1 MPLLCLVQ
9 SVEMEEGNKGRPWRP
24 LVQGSTER
32 MSRKKSLPIN
42 AEILCIT
49 DVWQI
54 QREKMQKIKAY
65 EVLLLVAFQEKYWER
80 YLLNVDCLVRVMCM
94 PADWV
99 PSECQSG
106 AGQQTRVAQVKVPN
120 TAQTTVSESSVALTP
135 KSYRL
140 TLPATGNQ
148 FSSKA
153 ADGFLDPWSAKNR
166 CALLEGAVW
175 LQWLS
180 REASCTQ
187 CKFLRIT
194 GLDILQW
201 SNFLSQNGSSYQDVA
216 KLPIRSRDQT
226 LILA

>member
-9 SVEMEEGNKGRPWRP
+9 SVEVEEGNEGRPWRP
-24 LVQGSTER
+24 LVQENTER
-32 MSRKKSLPIN
+32 RRGKNPLPIN
-42 AEILCIT
+42 AEVLCIT
-49 DVWQI
+49 AVCQI

-80 YLLNVDCLVRVMCM
+80 YLFNVDCLVRVMCM

-106 AGQQTRVAQVKVPN
+106 AGQQTRVAQVKVLN
-120 TAQTTVSESSVALTP
+120 TAQTTVSESSVAPMP
-135 KSYRL
+135 KSYHL

-148 FSSKA
+148 FSSMA

-180 REASCTQ
+180 RAASCTQ

-194 GLDILQW
+194 GLEILQC
-201 SNFLSQNGSSYQDVA
+201 SNFLFQNVPSYQDVA
-216 KLPIRSRDQT
+216 ISPIRSMDQT